1 MVADSTHSPMFD
13 QLGVWILEQGIREA
27 PVEEIMSGF
36 GRGLVAGGIALHRI
50 SLGGMLLH
58 PVFGALDVVWNARDD
73 TVTCKMVPREIVTT
87 EEFQNSPF
95 FWALTKKSPF
105 QHIRLDAGPM
115 EPNFPILERLQEEG
129 VTDYLLFFESYGR
142 NNSQVWSDLPAG
154 AEGVLLSLAT
164 RRIGGFTTFEINY
177 LRALMRPLSLCI
189 KASTTF
195 QLARA
200 LLDTYLGQYSGN
212 RILNGVMSRGDGGMI
227 DCVLFYCDL
236 RGSTK
241 LAEELPL
248 ADYLALINSYFDC
261 TAGAVN
267 DHGGEVL
274 KFIGD
279 AVMAIFPV
287 DGDGRSAVDMCR
299 AAINAT
305 QEAFERARKTNG
317 SGGGGETGGGPNI
330 QFGISLHVGKVM
342 YGNVGTDRRLD
353 FTVIGPAV
361 NQVTRL
367 EGLCK
372 TLDVP
377 LVMSETFQQHYAG
390 ETVPLGSHMLA
401 GMDREMSVFTL
412 PDLNPT
418 RS

>member
-1 MVADSTHSPMFD
+1 MAADNTHSPMFD
-13 QLGVWILEQGIREA
+13 QLGVWILEQGISEA
-27 PVEEIMSGF
+27 PVEKIISGF

-58 PVFGALDVVWNARDD
+58 PVFGALDVVWDAQDD
-73 TVTCKMVPREIVTT
+73 TVTSKMVPREIMTT
-87 EEFQNSPF
+87 EESQNSPF
-95 FWALTKKSPF
+95 FWALTKKSSF
-105 QHIRLDAGPM
+105 QRIRLDSGPT
-115 EPNFPILERLQEEG
+115 EPRFPLLDRLQDEG

-142 NNSQVWSDLPAG
+142 KDSQVCSDLPTG
-154 AEGVLLSLAT
+154 TEGVLLSLAT
-164 RRIGGFTTFEINY
+164 HRIGGFSEFEINY

-189 KASTTF
+189 KASTTY

-227 DCVLFYCDL
+227 DCVLFYCNL

-261 TAGAVN
+261 TAGAVS

-279 AVMAIFPV
+279 AVLAIFPI

-305 QEAFERARKTNG
+305 REAFERAEKTNG
-317 SGGGGETGGGPNI
+317 GGDNGSGPNI
-330 QFGISLHVGKVM
+330 EFGISLHRGQGDVRQCGHGPPVGFHC
-342 YGNVGTDRRLD
+342 DRPGGEPGDQAGGVVQGLGCPSRHVRD
-353 FTVIGPAV
+353 IPAAL
-361 NQVTRL
+361 RW
-367 EGLCK
+367 
-372 TLDVP
+372 
-377 LVMSETFQQHYAG
+377 
-390 ETVPLGSHMLA
+390 
-401 GMDREMSVFTL
+401 
-412 PDLNPT
+412 
-418 RS
+418 

>member
-1 MVADSTHSPMFD
+1 
-13 QLGVWILEQGIREA
+13 
-27 PVEEIMSGF
+27 
-36 GRGLVAGGIALHRI
+36 
-50 SLGGMLLH
+50 
-58 PVFGALDVVWNARDD
+58 
-73 TVTCKMVPREIVTT
+73 
-87 EEFQNSPF
+87 
-95 FWALTKKSPF
+95 
-105 QHIRLDAGPM
+105 
-115 EPNFPILERLQEEG
+115 
-129 VTDYLLFFESYGR
+129 
-142 NNSQVWSDLPAG
+142 
-154 AEGVLLSLAT
+154 
-164 RRIGGFTTFEINY
+164 
-177 LRALMRPLSLCI
+177 MRPLSLCI
-189 KASTTF
+189 KASTTY

-261 TAGAVN
+261 TAGAVS

-279 AVMAIFPV
+279 AVMAIFPI

-305 QEAFERARKTNG
+305 REAFERAEKTNG
-317 SGGGGETGGGPNI
+317 GGDNGSGPNI
-330 QFGISLHVGKVM
+330 EFGISLHVGKVM
-342 YGNVGTDRRLD
+342 YGNVGADRRLD
-353 FTVIGPAV
+353 FTVTGPAV

-372 TLDVP
+372 ALDVP
-377 LVMSETFQQHYAG
+377 LVMSETFQQHYVG
-390 ETVPLGSHMLA
+390 ETVPLGSHLLA

-418 RS
+418 PQ